1 MNTTPILQVN
11 KVTFHYPEKTLF
23 DTLSVDIYHGLT
35 ILTGGDGC
43 GKSSFLNI
51 LAGELPI
58 LHGDVAINNVSLKA
72 GRLEYQ
78 KNIFWVD
85 TKKQIFDQFIVNDLL
100 STLSIAH
107 QNFDQDLLVAAV
119 NGLGLLPHL
128 DKQFFMLSTGTKRK
142 VWLAAALSAR
152 QPVTLLD
159 DAFAGVDKLSIQ
171 FFTTTLNQLLSLRNQ
186 SWVIS
191 TYHELDAIHPTKII
205 DLGS

>member
-1 MNTTPILQVN
+1 MAPHIHRTHYYSPMCDIFSLSPRIKNRRAMNTTPILQVN

-128 DKQFFMLSTGTKRK
+128 D
-142 VWLAAALSAR
+142 
-152 QPVTLLD
+152 